1 MIVFMNELGRDKDR
15 DREPLEP
22 RRFETTCWSM
32 VLAARDGASTEAREA
47 LAELCGTYW
56 YPLYAFVRRK
66 GYDAETAQ
74 DLVQGFFARLLE
86 KGDLAA
92 VQQEKGK
99 FRSFLMA
106 ACSHFLAN
114 QADHDRAKK
123 RGGGRTPISIDRLTA
138 EGRYRREP
146 AHSLTAERLFERQ
159 WALALLDNVL
169 ETIKN
174 EMVRA
179 GKAREFEALRPA
191 LLGLATRTPYS
202 QIAAELGIKEDAA
215 RAAAHRLRSRYR
227 KLLSQEVARTVD
239 DPAEVDAEIRSLLR
253 SLGD

>member
-1 MIVFMNELGRDKDR
+1 M
-15 DREPLEP
+15 
-22 RRFETTCWSM
+22 
-32 VLAARDGASTEAREA
+32 LAARDGRLSTGAREA
-47 LAELCGTYW
+47 LAELCATYW

-92 VQQEKGK
+92 VQREKGK

-106 ACSHFLAN
+106 ACTHYLSN
-114 QADHDRAKK
+114 QAGHDRAKK

-146 AHSLTAERLFERQ
+146 AHTLTAERLFERQ
-159 WALALLDNVL
+159 WALTLLDNVL
-169 ETIKN
+169 EMIKN

-179 GKAREFEALRPA
+179 GKVREFEALRPA

-227 KLLSQEVARTVD
+227 KLLSEEVARTVN
-239 DPAEVDAEIRSLLR
+239 DPDEVDAEIRSLLR